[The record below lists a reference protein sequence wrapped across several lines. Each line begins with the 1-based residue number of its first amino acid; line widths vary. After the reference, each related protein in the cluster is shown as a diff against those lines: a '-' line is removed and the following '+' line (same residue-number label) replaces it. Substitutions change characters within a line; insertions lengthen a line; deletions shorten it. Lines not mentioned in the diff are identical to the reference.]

1 MNSNLLSTLLPQT
14 NSQIAIKIGMVALG
28 VLLLATSSKVQ
39 VPFWPVPMTLQSLMV
54 LLIGATSGA
63 RVGGATL
70 ISYLAAGSV
79 GLPVFATGA
88 GLAYMAGP
96 TSGYLAGFL
105 VAAVAVGYL
114 ADRGHGRT
122 LLSAFAI
129 FAVGEVAIFA
139 LGTGWLATLVGGEK
153 ALAGGLV
160 PFIPAEILK
169 VALATG
175 ILTLAWR
182 QVKR

>member
-1 MNSNLLSTLLPQT
+1 MNSNLLSTLLPQS
-14 NSQIAIKIGMVALG
+14 NSQTAIKIGLVALG
-28 VLLLATSSKVQ
+28 VLLLAISSKVQ
-39 VPFWPVPMTLQSLMV
+39 VPFWPVPMTLQSLVV

-70 ISYLAAGSV
+70 VSYLAAGAA

-88 GLAYMAGP
+88 GLAYMVGP

-105 VAAVAVGYL
+105 MAAVALGYL
-114 ADRGHGRT
+114 ADRGYGRT
-122 LLSAFAI
+122 LVSTLAM

-139 LGTGWLATLVGGEK
+139 LGTGWLATIIGAEK
-153 ALAGGLV
+153 AMTAGLV
-160 PFIPAEILK
+160 PFIPSEILK
-169 VALATG
+169 VALATA

-182 QVKR
+182 QAKR